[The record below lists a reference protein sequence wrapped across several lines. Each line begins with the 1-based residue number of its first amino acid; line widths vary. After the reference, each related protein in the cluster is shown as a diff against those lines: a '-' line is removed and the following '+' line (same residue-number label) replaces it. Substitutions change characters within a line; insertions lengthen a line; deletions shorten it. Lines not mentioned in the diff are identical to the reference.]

1 MQIQRG
7 QTKGNVSFMYYRMYH
22 RRDALKFGLAA
33 GSYLG
38 LAQGLMAQTVP
49 ADAPLQT
56 APAFEFLRVIEQARL
71 LASKPYKAPDT
82 SLPNVFSNLNY
93 EQYVGIR
100 PKPNSA
106 IWANDG
112 LGLAIEPLHRGF
124 IFSAPMDIFTVENGL
139 SQRVAYDPARF
150 DFDKIDIG
158 KDIKDI
164 GYSGFRILE
173 SRDGGGFN
181 ERVIFQGASFF
192 RAVAKDQNIG
202 VMARALAVRT
212 GDPSGEEFAIIRAVW
227 IERPGPATRQIV
239 VHALLDSESVTGAF
253 RFTIRI
259 ADATIIDTEATLVP
273 RVTID
278 HIGVAA
284 MQVTSYFS
292 PLDKRKTDD
301 LRPAVYEATGLQML
315 TGHGEWLWRP
325 VSNRQTLQGSA
336 FIDENPR
343 GFGLIQRDR
352 DSAAFEDDVQ
362 HWERRPTLWI
372 EPIQDWGP
380 GQFEL
385 LEIPSDSEVN
395 QNVYVYW
402 RPKDGLKPGTEAS
415 FAYRQFWC
423 WSPPV
428 KPPLAMAT
436 TTRSGKVTVA
446 GKPMRRC
453 IVDFV
458 GDNLAEDVRPQPI
471 TTALTLTGAQLVATR
486 ILPGK
491 TSKTVRVQF
500 DFEPGGEN
508 LVEMRL
514 VLLADGKP
522 LSETW
527 VYRWTA

>member
-1 MQIQRG
+1 MNIKRG
-7 QTKGNVSFMYYRMYH
+7 QNKGTSSFMYH
-22 RRDALKFGLAA
+22 RRDALKFGLFA
-33 GSYLG
+33 GSYISFPTR
-38 LAQGLMAQTVP
+38 LMAQTKPVE
-49 ADAPLQT
+49 APVQT
-56 APAFEFLRVIEQARL
+56 APAFEALRVVEQARL
-71 LASKPYKAPDT
+71 LAAKPYKAPDT
-82 SLPNVFSNLNY
+82 TLPNMFSNLNY

-106 IWANDG
+106 IWAADG

-124 IFSAPMDIFTVENGL
+124 IFSAPMELYTVDGGV
-139 SQRVAYDPARF
+139 SQRIAYDPSRF

-173 SRDGGGFN
+173 SRDGGGFD

-192 RAVAKDQNIG
+192 RSVAKDQNIG

-227 IERPGPATRQIV
+227 IEKPAPATRQIV

-259 ADATIIDTEATLVP
+259 GDATIIDTEATLVP
-273 RVTID
+273 RVTVD
-278 HIGVAA
+278 HVGIAA
-284 MQVTSYFS
+284 MQVTSFFS

-315 TGHGEWLWRP
+315 SGRGEWIWRP

-352 DSAAFEDDVQ
+352 DSSAFEDDNQ
-362 HWERRPTLWI
+362 HWERRPSLWI
-372 EPIQDWGP
+372 EPIQDWGA

-402 RPKDGLKPGTEAS
+402 RPKEGLKPGTEATY
-415 FAYRQFWC
+415 AYRQFWC
-423 WSPPV
+423 WSPPI
-428 KPPLAMAT
+428 KPTLAMAT
-436 TTRSGKVTVA
+436 LARSGKTTQG
-446 GKPMRRC
+446 GKALRR
-453 IVDFV
+453 ILVDFS
-458 GDNLAEDVRPQPI
+458 GDMLAEDARPSAI
-471 TTALTLTGAQLVATR
+471 SAALTLTGGQLVNSR
-486 ILPGK
+486 ILPGRV
-491 TSKTVRVQF
+491 SKTIRVQF
-500 DFEPGGEN
+500 DFEPAGEN
-508 LVEMRL
+508 LVEIRL
-514 VLLADGKP
+514 ALQAEGKP

-527 VYRWTA
+527 VYRWTG